1 MSGSTVTSTIAGFNQ
16 NLQTYN
22 QITVGT
28 SAVDVVAIYDQNL
41 NQLFPNVR
49 PVKAKI
55 DRKACFPK
63 HPLETGAVIGDHRIL
78 QPIEIEMPMIFSSAS
93 FYDDYQAILTAY
105 NSNNSLIIQ
114 TKVGTFTDMYIQ
126 EMPSDESPETIDTV
140 TLIFKF
146 IQVFVVQSSSMAISK
161 SPTDAATVNK
171 GYQQGTT
178 QTAPSGDANA
188 SGGSGSVTYGW
199 FGKWL
204 KSALG
209 E

>member
-28 SAVDVVAIYDQNL
+28 SAVDVVAIYDQNF

>member
-1 MSGSTVTSTIAGFNQ
+1 MSGSTVASTIAGFNQ

-28 SAVDVVAIYDQNL
+28 SAVDVVAIYDQNF

-55 DRKACFPK
+55 DRKADFPK

>member
-1 MSGSTVTSTIAGFNQ
+1 MSGSTVASTIAGFNQ

-28 SAVDVVAIYDQNL
+28 SAVDVVAIYDQNF